1 MTDNLAT
8 DPGGKAARAVS
19 LIPNLLTPKEAAAR
33 LKMSTSFLAKKR
45 LDGTGPRYVRVGH
58 AIRYPEPWLLEWI
71 KGRQRFSTSV
81 S

>member
-1 MTDNLAT
+1 
-8 DPGGKAARAVS
+8 
-19 LIPNLLTPKEAAAR
+19 